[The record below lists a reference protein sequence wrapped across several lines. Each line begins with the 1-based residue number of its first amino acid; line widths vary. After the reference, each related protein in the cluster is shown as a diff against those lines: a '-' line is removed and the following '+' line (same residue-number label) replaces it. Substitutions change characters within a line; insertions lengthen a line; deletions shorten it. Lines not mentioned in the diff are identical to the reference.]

1 MAHIYLLVS
10 GPSIGSLSIPALPS
24 SYNNCSARMSVYG
37 WINKSF
43 EMASPSWRNSGEFL
57 GTVGDEFMPGL
68 VKGRRGH
75 GKKKHSATQTKSA
88 STRDGPQTRSTGAAP
103 SATTAR
109 PTVPTQTAAPMS
121 RPSMPR
127 RGPPDMSSMPPGM
140 SSFQPG
146 TFTGAPMTQG
156 SGPRTQPTRTAR
168 TTAAPFY
175 AGPGGQP
182 IPMQAPPRTGTGA
195 TRGMMP
201 PTMGAGS
208 MPFTM
213 PEGLPYEG
221 EYDDGSDN
229 DSQYDDEHGGP

>member
-1 MAHIYLLVS
+1 MAHIYLLVF
-10 GPSIGSLSIPALPS
+10 GPSIGSLPIPALPS

-68 VKGRRGH
+68 VERRRGH
-75 GKKKHSATQTKSA
+75 RKTKHSATQTKSA
-88 STRDGPQTRSTGAAP
+88 SAKGGPQTRGTGAVP

-109 PTVPTQTAAPMS
+109 PAVPTQAAPSMS

-127 RGPPDMSSMPPGM
+127 TGPTGMSMPPGM
-140 SSFQPG
+140 SFPPG

-156 SGPRTQPTRTAR
+156 SAPRTQPTRTAR
-168 TTAAPFY
+168 ATAAPRT
-175 AGPGGQP
+175 GPGG
-182 IPMQAPPRTGTGA
+182 

-201 PTMGAGS
+201 PTTGAGS

-213 PEGLPYEG
+213 PEGPPYEG